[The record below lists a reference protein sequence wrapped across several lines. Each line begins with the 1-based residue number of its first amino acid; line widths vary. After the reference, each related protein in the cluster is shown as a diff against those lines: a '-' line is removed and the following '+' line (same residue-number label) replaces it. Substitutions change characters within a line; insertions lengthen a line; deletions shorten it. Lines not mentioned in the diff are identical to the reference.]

1 MLHLRLAVLLTSVLA
16 GCASVHTE
24 IASSTDRA
32 FVGRTFRKLCVSAPQ
47 DDLLARRAVEGA
59 LADELDQ
66 NAGVE
71 VVQLGEILFPGR
83 EHTEEDVRSAVEDSG
98 ADAYLVVSPL
108 QSWVD
113 ERHVPASVS
122 STWWDYGG
130 RRRPGFGTT
139 TTWVT
144 GGYTVA
150 QPNAVFEAR
159 LLEVPSGTTVWIA
172 SVRAEGAPGRSWA
185 DLHSAAARE
194 AARRL
199 AADGLLPPK
208 ADAAD

>member
-1 MLHLRLAVLLTSVLA
+1 MLRYRLAVLLTSVLV
-16 GCASVHTE
+16 GCASVQTE
-24 IASSTDRA
+24 IASSTDPD

-59 LADELDQ
+59 LATELGEA
-66 NAGVE
+66 AGVE

-83 EHTEEDVRSAVEDSG
+83 KHTDEDVRTAVADSG
-98 ADAYLVVSPL
+98 ADGYLVVSPL

-113 ERHVPASVS
+113 ERQVPASVS

-130 RRRPGFGTT
+130 RWRPGFGTT
-139 TTWVT
+139 TTWIT

-150 QPNAVFEAR
+150 QPNSVFEAR

-172 SVRAEGAPGRSWA
+172 SVRAEGAPGSSWA

-208 ADAAD
+208 VGPTN